1 MKIIHVVL
9 GKANPDRMNGVNKV
23 AHQMAKTQLELGH
36 EVTVWGIAKSLEHN
50 YPERKFKTELFMQSR
65 NKLRLDAA
73 LVKAVEG
80 LSREAIVHLHGA
92 FITEFYLLTRLL
104 RKRRIDYVFTPH
116 GSFSE
121 VAMQKGK
128 LRKRLYFLL
137 LEKAL
142 LKNAKAV
149 QLLGDLEYKNLDKL
163 VKIEHKVLI
172 PNGME
177 LSELPEIQKKV
188 TNTELNFG
196 FCGRL
201 DIYYKGLDL
210 MLRGFA
216 LFLKKG
222 YRARLELIGDGD
234 DRQAL
239 EQLAVELGIQQHL
252 TFHGA
257 KYGDEKYRLMAQSDV
272 FLHTSR
278 SEGFPM
284 AVLEAAALGLP
295 CLTSEGTNIN
305 RYIRQYDSGFPMAG
319 LLTPELI
326 CETMATAAVFYEE
339 KKLATLGVNA
349 FRMVQS
355 AFDWRRI
362 CQKLVLVYGV

>member
-1 MKIIHVVL
+1 VL

-23 AHQMAKTQLELGH
+23 AHQLAKTQLELGH
-36 EVTVWGIAKSLEHN
+36 EVMVWGIASSLEHN
-50 YPERKFKTELFMQSR
+50 YPERQFKTELFRQSA

-73 LVKAVEG
+73 LVQAVDA
-80 LSREAIVHLHGA
+80 LPKTAVLHVHGA
-92 FITEFYLLTRLL
+92 FIPAFYLLTKLL
-104 RKRRIDYVFTPH
+104 RKRGIEYVFTPH

-128 LRKRLYFLL
+128 LRKRLYFIL
-137 LEKAL
+137 LEKTL
-142 LKNAKAV
+142 VNNAKAV
-149 QLLGDLEYKNLDKL
+149 QLLGDLEYSHLDKL
-163 VKIEHKVLI
+163 TKVAYKVLI

-177 LSELPEIQKKV
+177 LSELPEILPKATSPLLV
-188 TNTELNFG
+188 FG

-201 DIYYKGLDL
+201 DIYYKGLDF

-222 YRARLELIGDGD
+222 HRARLELIGDGD
-234 DRQAL
+234 DRLAL
-239 EQLAVELGIQQHL
+239 LQLAATLGIQQHL
-252 TFHGA
+252 VFYGA
-257 KYGDEKYRLMAQSDV
+257 KYGDEKYRLMAQCDV

-284 AVLEAAALGLP
+284 AVLEAAALGVP

-305 RYIRQYDSGFPMAG
+305 RYIRQYHAGIPMDGPLHPVA
-319 LLTPELI
+319 I
-326 CETMATAAVFYEE
+326 CEAMEKAAAFHEG
-339 KKLATLGVNA
+339 KMLQPLGENA
-349 FRMVQS
+349 RKMVQE

-362 CQKLVLVYGV
+362 CEELVSVYRA